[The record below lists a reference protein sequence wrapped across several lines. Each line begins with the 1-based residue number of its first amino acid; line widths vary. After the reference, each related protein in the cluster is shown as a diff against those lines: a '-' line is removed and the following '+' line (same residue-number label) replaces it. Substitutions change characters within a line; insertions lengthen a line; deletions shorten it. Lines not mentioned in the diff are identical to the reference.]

1 MKVVQINATCGLGS
15 TGKICL
21 DLSMFLTE
29 KGVENYVLY
38 SEGES
43 SFKHAIK
50 YNNNFIRRCAGL
62 FSKIFGLYGFTNSLG
77 TKKLLTILDKIK
89 PDIIHLRNIHN
100 HAFNIEKVFRYIKRN
115 NIKLLWSF
123 DDCWPITAM
132 CTHFDFANCLKWKT
146 QCSNCPLYKE
156 YLYFRDNS
164 KALFLRKKQILC
176 DTNFSIIVPSTWME
190 SIVKKSYL
198 QNKTIYKLNNGLDL
212 TVFRPLP
219 HINREAFHL
228 DDNKLVLLFSAY
240 NFTEKKGIDDLI
252 KIADLSC
259 RDKDVSII
267 VVGNID
273 KKYILPKN
281 VVKIPNTSNRET
293 LCELYNLAD
302 VFVNTTKEETFGMT
316 NLEALACGTPV
327 VTYNSGGSAEILEKS
342 FVGVSVEKGN
352 YEKLYYEAKKMAL
365 IKRKIKIDCVNVAK
379 KFSNKDSYQKYYNLY
394 EEIYNAGRK
403 GNEV

>member
-146 QCSNCPLYKE
+146 QCSNCPLYK
-156 YLYFRDNS
+156 D
-164 KALFLRKKQILC
+164 RK
-176 DTNFSIIVPSTWME
+176 S
-190 SIVKKSYL
+190 
-198 QNKTIYKLNNGLDL
+198 
-212 TVFRPLP
+212 
-219 HINREAFHL
+219 
-228 DDNKLVLLFSAY
+228 
-240 NFTEKKGIDDLI
+240 
-252 KIADLSC
+252 
-259 RDKDVSII
+259 
-267 VVGNID
+267 VV
-273 KKYILPKN
+273 
-281 VVKIPNTSNRET
+281 
-293 LCELYNLAD
+293 
-302 VFVNTTKEETFGMT
+302 
-316 NLEALACGTPV
+316 
-327 VTYNSGGSAEILEKS
+327 
-342 FVGVSVEKGN
+342 
-352 YEKLYYEAKKMAL
+352 
-365 IKRKIKIDCVNVAK
+365 
-379 KFSNKDSYQKYYNLY
+379 
-394 EEIYNAGRK
+394 
-403 GNEV
+403 